1 MLRFNRNNL
10 VLGISQVMKHVEN
23 FPITTQSYVQKSLL
37 RDRDVLRTLLNIYD
51 IIFCEMF
58 HKDLSMSLSV
68 INF

>member
-10 VLGISQVMKHVEN
+10 VLGISQVMKHVKN
-23 FPITTQSYVQKSLL
+23 FPITTQSYAQKSLL

>member
-10 VLGISQVMKHVEN
+10 VLGISQVMKRVEN
-23 FPITTQSYVQKSLL
+23 FLITTQSYVQKSLL

>member
-10 VLGISQVMKHVEN
+10 VLGISQVMKRVEN

>member
-23 FPITTQSYVQKSLL
+23 FPIMTQSYVQKSLL

-58 HKDLSMSLSV
+58 HKDLSISLRV